1 MNWKAMFSMYQII
14 SILQAFC
21 CRKKIECFTRHP
33 PFLQKTA
40 LISVGMKGM
49 MMMHVIGI
57 ELFRN

>member
-1 MNWKAMFSMYQII
+1 MFSMYQII